1 MKSRREFLRGA
12 ALTGV
17 GALAAGQLGGCRS
30 ACPVVG
36 MGTRADMA
44 MAYAPIPHVRVGLL
58 GIGNRGRLAVKRL
71 VQVPGV
77 EIVAMCD
84 SIPER
89 VSKELPFFKEKGL
102 REPKVFTGSMDVW
115 RKMCEMD
122 GVDII
127 YICTPW
133 LDHTPMS
140 VYAMRC
146 GKHVGVEVPAGM
158 TVDEC
163 WQLVETSEKTR
174 RHCMMLENCCYGR
187 NELLALNL
195 CRKGVLGELIHG
207 EAAYIHEM
215 CEGLFNQ
222 KYSHGNWRGAYGVKH
237 AGNSYPTHG
246 LGPVSW
252 YMSLNRGDKMDY
264 LVSIE
269 SAAINRPAWAAEHL
283 GKDHPMANPSYYKGG
298 QMNVSLVK
306 TRQDRTIVVQHDIIS
321 PRPYSRLNIISGSKG
336 ILTDF
341 PLRVAVGEDTH
352 DWLVPDAL
360 EAFRVKHEH
369 PLWTKM
375 SEQAMALDGA
385 HGGMDY
391 IMDCRLFHCLQK
403 GLPLDMDVY
412 DAALWSCLV
421 ELTEKS
427 CTRRAATVDVPDFTR
442 GAWKTATP
450 LSVETMMV

>member
-1 MKSRREFLRGA
+1 MSSRREFLKNA
-12 ALTGV
+12 ALM
-17 GALAAGQLGGCRS
+17 GAGAVAMSRLAGCKS

-36 MGTRADMA
+36 MGTRADME
-44 MAYAPIPHVRVGLL
+44 MKHAPIPHVRVGLL
-58 GIGNRGRLAVKRL
+58 GIGNRGKLAVRRL
-71 VQVPGV
+71 TQVPGV

-89 VSKELPFFKEKGL
+89 VEAQLPFFKEQGL
-102 REPKVFTGSMDVW
+102 KTPKVFSGTTQIW
-115 RKMCEMD
+115 RKMCELPE
-122 GVDII
+122 VDIV

-140 VYAMRC
+140 VHAMRC
-146 GKHVGVEVPAGM
+146 GKHVGVEVPAAM

-163 WQLVETSEKTR
+163 WELVEISEKTR

-195 CRKGVLGELIHG
+195 CRTGVLGELVHG

-215 CEGLFNQ
+215 CAGLFNQ
-222 KYSHGNWRGAYGVKH
+222 KYSGGNWRGIYGIKN

-264 LVSIE
+264 LVSVE
-269 SAAINRPAWAAEHL
+269 SAAISRPAYAAEHF
-283 GKDHPMANPSYYKGG
+283 GAGDPRANPAHYKNGN
-298 QMNVSLVK
+298 MNVSLVK
-306 TRQDRTIVVQHDIIS
+306 TQRGRTIVIQHDIVS
-321 PRPYSRLNIISGSKG
+321 PRPYTRLNVISGSKG
-336 ILTDF
+336 ILSDF
-341 PLRVAVGEDTH
+341 PLRVAMGADAH
-352 DWLVPDAL
+352 DWLKPDEL

-369 PLWTKM
+369 PLWK
-375 SEQAMALDGA
+375 QGGDKAMTLDGA

-421 ELTEKS
+421 DLTKKS
-427 CTRRAATVDVPDFTR
+427 CTRRAASVDVPDFTR
-442 GAWKTATP
+442 GAWKTAKP
-450 LSVETMMV
+450 LSVESMVI